1 MARITTEA
9 KVGIFVI
16 LGFVILIYMTATV
29 GKWNL
34 GREKGY
40 LVTTR
45 LDSASGL
52 LKDSPVKVLGVTKG
66 KVEKLEIVNDKAKVY
81 MRLPKETVLPEDS
94 LVYVKS
100 EGLLGEKHIEI
111 KPGSPDKP
119 SIKHMGELLQ
129 GTPPADLDQLF
140 SEMTEVA
147 RGIKNLTQVITQ
159 PVESIEGTKEKKG
172 AIRSIIINLEKT
184 SESLKNLAERVDK
197 GEGTLGKLFTD
208 EAMYNELKATLTDIS
223 AAIKT
228 FSSSEGTLGK
238 LLSDEEVYNTIKE
251 ITARINIILK
261 KIDRGEGILGKL
273 FTGESLYG
281 NQEEKQKSISKTS
294 KEENRHVPI
303 TALGN
308 MLGKVTE

>member
-1 MARITTEA
+1 MASITTEA

-16 LGFVILIYMTATV
+16 LGFLILIYMTATV

-34 GREKGY
+34 GGEKGY

-52 LKDSPVKVLGVTKG
+52 LKDSLVKVLGVRKG
-66 KVEKLEIVNDKAKVY
+66 KIEKLEIIEGKAKIY
-81 MRLPKETVLPEDS
+81 MRLPKKLVLPEDS

-119 SIKHMGELLQ
+119 PVKHMGELLQ
-129 GTPPADLDQLF
+129 GTPPADIDQLF
-140 SEMTEVA
+140 TELSEVA
-147 RGIKNLTQVITQ
+147 RGINNLTRIITQ
-159 PVESIEGTKEKKG
+159 PVENAEGMGEKKG

-184 SESLKNLAERVDK
+184 SESLKNLSQRVEK

-208 EAMYNELKATLTDIS
+208 DAMYNELRDTLYDIS

-238 LLSDEEVYNTIKE
+238 LLSDEEVYNDIKE
-251 ITARINIILK
+251 ITTRINTIAR
-261 KIDRGEGILGKL
+261 KIERGEGILGKL
-273 FTGESLYG
+273 FAGERIYKK
-281 NQEEKQKSISKTS
+281 QEEEQEGFDKAP
-294 KEENRHVPI
+294 KEEEYVPL
-303 TALGN
+303 TALGSI
-308 MLGKVTE
+308 LGKVTK

>member
-1 MARITTEA
+1 MASITTEA

-16 LGFVILIYMTATV
+16 LGFLILIYMTATV

-40 LVTTR
+40 LVTAK

-52 LKDSPVKVLGVTKG
+52 LKDSLVKVLGIRKG
-66 KVEKLEIVNDKAKVY
+66 KVEKLEITDGKAKIY
-81 MRLPKETVLPEDS
+81 MRLPKKLALPEDS

-111 KPGSPDKP
+111 KPGSPDNP
-119 SIKHMGELLQ
+119 PVKHMGELLQ

-140 SEMTEVA
+140 TELSEVA
-147 RGIKNLTQVITQ
+147 KGIKNLTRIITQ
-159 PVESIEGTKEKKG
+159 PVEDAEGTGEKEG

-184 SESLKNLAERVDK
+184 SESLKNLSQSVEK

-208 EAMYNELKATLTDIS
+208 DDMYNELRATLSDIS
-223 AAIKT
+223 ASIKK

-238 LLSDEEVYNTIKE
+238 LLSDEGVYNDIKE
-251 ITARINIILK
+251 ITTRINAIVR
-261 KIDRGEGILGKL
+261 KIERGEGILGKL
-273 FTGESLYG
+273 FTGERIYK
-281 NQEEKQKSISKTS
+281 NQEEEQEGSGKAS
-294 KEENRHVPI
+294 KEEEYVPL
-303 TALGN
+303 TALGS

>member
-1 MARITTEA
+1 MASITTEA

-16 LGFVILIYMTATV
+16 LGFLILIYMTATV
-29 GKWNL
+29 GKWSL

-40 LVTTR
+40 LVTAK

-52 LKDSPVKVLGVTKG
+52 LKDSLVKVLGVRKG
-66 KVEKLEIVNDKAKVY
+66 KVEKLEIIESKAKIY
-81 MRLPKETVLPEDS
+81 MRLPTKLVLPEDS

-119 SIKHMGELLQ
+119 PVKHMGELFQ
-129 GTPPADLDQLF
+129 GTPPADLDILF
-140 SEMTEVA
+140 TELSEVA
-147 RGIKNLTQVITQ
+147 KGIKNLTRIITQ
-159 PVESIEGTKEKKG
+159 PVGDAEGTGEKEG

-184 SESLKNLAERVDK
+184 SESLKNLSQSVEK

-208 EAMYNELKATLTDIS
+208 DAMYNELSATLSDIS

-238 LLSDEEVYNTIKE
+238 LLSDEEVYNDIKE
-251 ITARINIILK
+251 ITTRINAIVR
-261 KIDRGEGILGKL
+261 KIERGEGILGKL
-273 FTGESLYG
+273 FTGEIIYK
-281 NQEEKQKSISKTS
+281 NQEEGQEGSDKASKDE
-294 KEENRHVPI
+294 KYVPL
-303 TALGN
+303 TALGS
-308 MLGKVTE
+308 MLGTVTE